1 MKIFDLHIHTSFYSS
16 CSAIDPEELIRKA
29 AELNLDGLAI
39 TEHGL
44 RWPDDKFNRLR
55 RIADPFGLILLRGQ
69 EISTYSS
76 INGPEGEFLVFGPKH
91 SITAD
96 ISARELVKKVHE
108 EGGILIAAHPFKL
121 SRLSKNKYYGAGERV
136 YELELDA
143 LELYHPDHD
152 EEALAKVRQAMTKLG
167 LPGTGSSDAHQIHE
181 VGLCV
186 TIFKTPIF
194 NEEDLIREIRAGHIQ
209 ARDNRKISS

>member
-1 MKIFDLHIHTSFYSS
+1 LKIFDLHLHTSFYSS
-16 CSAIDPEELIRKA
+16 CSIIDPEELVRKA
-29 AELNLDGLAI
+29 AELNLDGLAL

-44 RWPDDKFNRLR
+44 RWPDDKFDRLR
-55 RIADPFGLILLRGQ
+55 RVADPWGLILLRGQ

-76 INGPEGEFLVFGPKH
+76 INGPEGEFLVFGIKR
-91 SITAD
+91 SLTAD
-96 ISARELVKKVHE
+96 LSAQELVKRVHG

-121 SRLSKNKYYGAGERV
+121 SRLGRKKYYGAGERI

-152 EEALAKVRQAMTKLG
+152 EEALLKVQQAMAKLG

-186 TIFKTPIF
+186 TIFERPIF
-194 NEEDLIREIRAGHIQ
+194 SEADLVREIRAGRIQ
-209 ARDNRKISS
+209 AKDNRKVG

>member
-1 MKIFDLHIHTSFYSS
+1 MKVFDLHLHTSFYSS
-16 CSAIDPEELIRKA
+16 CSSIDPEALIRKA
-29 AELNLDGLAI
+29 AELDLDGIAL

-44 RWPDDKFNRLR
+44 RWPDEKFDHLH
-55 RIADPFGLILLRGQ
+55 RIADSLGLVLLRGQ

-76 INGPEGEFLVFGPKH
+76 ANGPEGEFLVFGLKR

-96 ISARELVKKVHE
+96 LSASELVKRVHG

-121 SRLSKNKYYGAGERV
+121 SRLSKKKYYGAGELV

-152 EEALAKVRQAMTKLG
+152 EAALMKVRQAMAKLG
-167 LPGTGSSDAHQIHE
+167 LPGTGSSDAHQLHE
-181 VGLCV
+181 VGRCV
-186 TIFKTPIF
+186 TIFERPIF
-194 NEEDLIREIRAGHIQ
+194 SEEDLIQEIRAGRIQ
-209 ARDNRKISS
+209 GRDNQKKIS